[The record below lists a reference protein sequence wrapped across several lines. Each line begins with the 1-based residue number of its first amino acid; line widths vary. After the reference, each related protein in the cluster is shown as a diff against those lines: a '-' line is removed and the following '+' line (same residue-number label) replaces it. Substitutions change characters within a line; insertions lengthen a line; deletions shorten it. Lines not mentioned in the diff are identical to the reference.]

1 MFEDSTHGGRQR
13 NRAGCVETHH
23 FNSRPH
29 GGRQSLSQEI
39 DVTKAF
45 QLTPSRRATS
55 TVASVL
61 STAVLFQLTPSRRA
75 TQFFHRSTPPATI
88 STHAL
93 TEGDPPS
100 VPHFSIAWY
109 ISTHALTEGDL
120 MQNTVPD
127 PPGTFQLTP
136 SRRATL
142 DIYTYDEWFLFQ
154 LTPSRRA
161 TGLETADRKIYRIS
175 THALTEG
182 DILTFSL
189 FRALDAFQL
198 TPSRRATIWIC
209 LLNYSFVFQLT
220 PSRRATQNFFHAFLA

>member
-1 MFEDSTHGGRQR
+1 
-13 NRAGCVETHH
+13 
-23 FNSRPH
+23 
-29 GGRQSLSQEI
+29 
-39 DVTKAF
+39 
-45 QLTPSRRATS
+45 
-55 TVASVL
+55 
-61 STAVLFQLTPSRRA
+61 
-75 TQFFHRSTPPATI
+75 
-88 STHAL
+88 
-93 TEGDPPS
+93 
-100 VPHFSIAWY
+100 
-109 ISTHALTEGDL
+109 